1 MEDARQRQ
9 LHTAARLLVG
19 FPLLSSAANVTFW
32 AALCGAGGNQQVRPC
47 RQQAQRRCFW

>member
-1 MEDARQRQ
+1 MDDARQRQ

-32 AALCGAGGNQQVRPC
+32 AALCRAGGNQQVRPGGG
-47 RQQAQRRCFW
+47 QAERC